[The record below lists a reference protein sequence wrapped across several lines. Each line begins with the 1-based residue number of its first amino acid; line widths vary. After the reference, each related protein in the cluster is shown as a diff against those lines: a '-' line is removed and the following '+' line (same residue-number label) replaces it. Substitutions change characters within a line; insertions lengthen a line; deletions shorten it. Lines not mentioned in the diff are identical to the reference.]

1 MDIFAICFCYIW
13 EYFFF
18 LREKKKRIRM
28 DLSHLAILQYK
39 QDKHS
44 MEMIFLK
51 KKKTGKGFFLIKNNG
66 KIEDIQS
73 LYPTQAGKL
82 LFAKIKELKHF
93 KFVDGDKWKVVDNGR
108 NSSSLILW
116 MMIQT
121 RTHRTPS

>member
-1 MDIFAICFCYIW
+1 
-13 EYFFF
+13 
-18 LREKKKRIRM
+18 M

-93 KFVDGDKWKVVDNGR
+93 KFVDGDKWKDDDTNTYPQDT
-108 NSSSLILW
+108 ILNR
-116 MMIQT
+116 IRQ
-121 RTHRTPS
+121 HL

>member
-1 MDIFAICFCYIW
+1 
-13 EYFFF
+13 
-18 LREKKKRIRM
+18 M

-93 KFVDGDKWKVVDNGR
+93 KFVDGDKWKEFVLFNTVDDDTNTYPQDT
-108 NSSSLILW
+108 ILNRIRQHVW
-116 MMIQT
+116 
-121 RTHRTPS
+121 

>member
-1 MDIFAICFCYIW
+1 
-13 EYFFF
+13 
-18 LREKKKRIRM
+18 M

-93 KFVDGDKWKVVDNGR
+93 KFVDGDKWKVVDGDKWKEFVLFNTVDDDT
-108 NSSSLILW
+108 NTYPQDTILNRIRQHLW
-116 MMIQT
+116 
-121 RTHRTPS
+121 